1 MRSVLVGRENERESL
16 DRVLTRANSGQ
27 TTLLTIE
34 GEAGL
39 GKSTMLSELASR
51 AAELGFRCV
60 QGNADEFERN
70 RPFGALLGAI
80 SRISDAA
87 DLRMS
92 VSEMLSATPDLATPL
107 VLAAVPDLRH
117 QIIDTLCALI
127 EQLALEGPL
136 LVMIDDVHWSDAS
149 TLLALRSMARRV
161 EGYRLLVAVAG
172 RPNQGEREWSALVNA
187 ATESLVMKP
196 LDRMQRHL
204 LVRNRLGSAL
214 GPNLTDLVDGTAGNP
229 LLLDQLVRGLG
240 ESDLHV
246 TDAGSI
252 DVAAG
257 FVPSTFSSGIART
270 MGLLSPLTA
279 EVLRAAAVLGNSASL
294 DDVARMIGRAP
305 GRIVTAV
312 DEGVRAGMLSPDGPE
327 LAFRHALIRDAV
339 AGAIPPVVRAALH
352 REAADSMKAR
362 NAPAALIAFH
372 LQEGGGTDDAELRK
386 WLRRAADDAMGRS
399 PAVAH
404 ELLGRARRHLPPT
417 DPEWIDLAVADLE
430 ATANSGMLIE
440 AEALGKQLLE
450 LPMPANQRA
459 SVRWW
464 FGGAL
469 FLQQRSLEA
478 ANLFEVAAE
487 EFEAPERKALLL
499 AYSAL
504 ARLAS
509 FSPSTTAAVE
519 RAVAAAEAEGDPQ
532 SVSLAL
538 SLKSRIYGSALR
550 FAEALEPALRAVKVA
565 DTDPHGLAHRF
576 QPSWFLALALSDL
589 GRPDDALDVIAF
601 GRRHSAAAGASWA
614 EALYHGLHGML
625 LYGLGRDEDA
635 DAEASAGVAAADET
649 GSQIAILWSH
659 AIAGLV
665 AIRQGRIVDAEAS
678 ITAGEQAFA
687 AGQGQMGI
695 DLIVLGRAR
704 LHALAGR
711 VEEAHVHL
719 EQSWALFEATT
730 IEVSNAE
737 LAIDLADLSMR
748 TNATSVVDM
757 VVSTAREWVT
767 RDPQSARLRAI
778 ARACESLADADHAGL
793 YDAAAVFRSAHRIGV
808 ANEVEALARRID
820 GHDRRPSTVGSTS
833 GELSTAPEFG
843 ASAVATQTRT
853 LSGSPIDVDADLI
866 PPELESV
873 APAGWVNLSPAE
885 QRVCLAVGRG
895 LSNKAIAAELYLSI
909 RTVETHVSRILR
921 KMNASSRLK
930 LGLMVRPLLGEVD

>member
-1 MRSVLVGRENERESL
+1 MLVGRENERESL
-16 DRVLTRANSGQ
+16 QRALKRASSGQ

-39 GKSTMLSELASR
+39 GKSTMLSELAKR

-80 SRISDAA
+80 SRISDAV
-87 DLRMS
+87 DLRTT
-92 VSEMLSATPDLATPL
+92 VSEMLGATPDLATPL

-149 TLLALRSMARRV
+149 TLLALRSMSRRV
-161 EGYRLLVAVAG
+161 EGYRLIIAVAG

-187 ATESLVMKP
+187 ANESLIMKP
-196 LDRMQRHL
+196 LDRMQRHQ
-204 LVRNRLGSAL
+204 LVRGRLGSAL

-229 LLLDQLVRGLG
+229 LLLDQLVRGLS
-240 ESDLHV
+240 ESDLRVITEGTVDV
-246 TDAGSI
+246 T
-252 DVAAG
+252 AG
-257 FVPSTFSSGIART
+257 FVPSTFSSAIARS
-270 MGLLSPLTA
+270 MALVSPLTA

-294 DDVARMIGRAP
+294 VDVARMIGRSS
-305 GRIVTAV
+305 GRLLTAI

-327 LAFRHALIRDAV
+327 LAFRHALVRDAV
-339 AGAIPPVVRAALH
+339 ASAIPPVIRAALH

-362 NAPAALIAFH
+362 NAPAARIAFH
-372 LQEGGGTDDAELRK
+372 LQEGGSANDSELRV

-404 ELLGRARRHLPPT
+404 ELLQRARRHLDPS

-430 ATANSGMLIE
+430 ATANSGMLLE
-440 AEALGKQLLE
+440 AEALGKELLA
-450 LPMPANQRA
+450 LPMPTNQRA
-459 SVRWW
+459 LVRWW

-487 EFEAPERKALLL
+487 EFDAPERKALLL
-499 AYSAL
+499 AYSAM

-509 FSPSTTAAVE
+509 FSPSTTEAVE
-519 RAVAAAEAEGDPQ
+519 RAVAAAEADGDPQ
-532 SVSLAL
+532 AVSLAL
-538 SLKSRIYGSALR
+538 SLKSRVFGSVLR
-550 FAEALEPALRAVKVA
+550 FTEALEPALRAVKVA
-565 DTDPHGLAHRF
+565 DSDPLGLAHRF
-576 QPSWFLALALSDL
+576 QPSWFLALALSDM

-614 EALYHGLHGML
+614 EALYHGLHAMV

-635 DAEASAGVAAADET
+635 DAEASAGIASADET

-659 AIAGLV
+659 SVAGLV
-665 AIRQGRIVDAEAS
+665 AIRQNRLVEAEAA
-678 ITAGEQAFA
+678 IAAGEAAFA
-687 AGQGQMGI
+687 AGQGQIGI
-695 DLIVLGRAR
+695 DLVALGRAR

-711 VEEAHVHL
+711 VEEARIHL
-719 EQSWALFEATT
+719 EQSWELFEATT

-737 LAIDLADLSMR
+737 LAIDLVDLATR
-748 TNATSVVDM
+748 TNAGDVVEM
-757 VVSTAREWVT
+757 VLSRVRDWVT
-767 RDPQSARLRAI
+767 RDPLSTRSLAI
-778 ARACESLADADHAGL
+778 ARACEAIANNDHIEL
-793 YDAAAVFRSAHRIGV
+793 YEAANLFRSAKRVGV
-808 ANEVEALARRID
+808 ANDVETIVQRLAGDDLWRVSASDPAGSPDPRSGAL
-820 GHDRRPSTVGSTS
+820 
-833 GELSTAPEFG
+833 
-843 ASAVATQTRT
+843 ATQTRT
-853 LSGSPIDVDADLI
+853 PVAPTLDFDGLI
-866 PPELESV
+866 PSELLAE
-873 APAGWVNLSPAE
+873 APPGWSSLSPAE

-895 LSNKAIAAELYLSI
+895 LSNKAIAAELFLSI

-930 LGLMVRPLLGEVD
+930 LGLMVRPVLAAE